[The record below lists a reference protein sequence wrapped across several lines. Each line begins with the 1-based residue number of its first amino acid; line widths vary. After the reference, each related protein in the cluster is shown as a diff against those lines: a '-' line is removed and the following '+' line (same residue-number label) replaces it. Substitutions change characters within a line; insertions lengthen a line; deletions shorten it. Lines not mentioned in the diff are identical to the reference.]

1 MNVSQ
6 RCYSCHKGHSQD
18 FLLSYFWEI
27 FSQSRM
33 NFSISYTCV
42 LKLRSLINDY
52 NPGLGFE
59 EFARDVKE
67 GIKFTKLVSQRNY
80 LEKLVK
86 RGEATPEVISL
97 ARRRYSTENHNKRY
111 KAEEKRIMMF
121 RIREK
126 NTNLHKKKKEWTE
139 RSKAC
144 EAVFPRDGK
153 EKYRAL
159 KLGPSPKGPIKPH
172 LCKAKN
178 TLLDQWM

>member
-1 MNVSQ
+1 
-6 RCYSCHKGHSQD
+6 
-18 FLLSYFWEI
+18 
-27 FSQSRM
+27 M

-153 EKYRAL
+153 LKYRDL
-159 KLGPSPKGPIKPH
+159 KRAELNRVWNLEKSRKERLPLKSSPLLEGDTVQKSKIKDTK
-172 LCKAKN
+172 LRKN
-178 TLLDQWM
+178 VL